1 MSRLTPSSFCCQLR
15 GQRACGR
22 QLGHR
27 GYGLSCETFA
37 TQTAAIEAHAPA
49 LAVCRSAVL
58 DYFNSPDQR
67 GLEKIMAFED
77 AFELRPARLTV
88 ALLRNLCRELSLATP
103 NPHLELCDALPCTS
117 NVMKNFP
124 EIAPYRDLNFFWKFF
139 LNADRAAFSNY
150 VPPTT
155 RRRRR
160 SGAGPAAAA
169 AGSGARAT
177 RGP

>member
-1 MSRLTPSSFCCQLR
+1 MEVFPWIFAICQDQVCSNQLRSHFWIHLWCQLR
-15 GQRACGR
+15 GQLACGR

-77 AFELRPARLTV
+77 AFELRPGRPTV

-103 NPHLELCDALPCTS
+103 NPHLELCDARSLLCDTR
-117 NVMKNFP
+117 FTL
-124 EIAPYRDLNFFWKFF
+124 RDKHLS
-139 LNADRAAFSNY
+139 LRD
-150 VPPTT
+150 
-155 RRRRR
+155 
-160 SGAGPAAAA
+160 
-169 AGSGARAT
+169 ARVLLC
-177 RGP
+177 

>member
-1 MSRLTPSSFCCQLR
+1 MATAAVLSTQQDRALDLACLVVPGAACAIADAILRRRAADAPSSFCCQLR
-15 GQRACGR
+15 GQLACGR

-77 AFELRPARLTV
+77 AFELRPGRPTV
-88 ALLRNLCRELSLATP
+88 ALLRNLCRELSLARCRCCDTC
-103 NPHLELCDALPCTS
+103 ELRAYGCTVAVGQCLCHAWCVVCVV
-117 NVMKNFP
+117 NM
-124 EIAPYRDLNFFWKFF
+124 
-139 LNADRAAFSNY
+139 
-150 VPPTT
+150 
-155 RRRRR
+155 
-160 SGAGPAAAA
+160 
-169 AGSGARAT
+169 
-177 RGP
+177 